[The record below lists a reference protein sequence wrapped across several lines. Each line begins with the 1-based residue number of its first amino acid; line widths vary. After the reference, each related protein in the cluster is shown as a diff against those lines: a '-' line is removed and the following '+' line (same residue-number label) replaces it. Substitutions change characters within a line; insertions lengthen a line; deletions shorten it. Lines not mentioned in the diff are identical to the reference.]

1 MTNILMIDDDI
12 DDQYFYHG
20 LFSDVASDI
29 TFRGISSKDE
39 LDDFLAAL
47 KSGGVDV
54 PRLILLDLNFPKIS
68 GKEIFK
74 VISVNQYLKKTPVL
88 ALTTSSSP
96 IDMKDCHDL
105 GFSAYFVKPSEY
117 QECKKLV
124 RTLYDYWFEFN
135 AINEF

>member
-20 LFSDVASDI
+20 LFSDVSSDI
-29 TFRGISSKDE
+29 TFRGISSKGE
-39 LDDFLAAL
+39 LNEFLTTL

-54 PRLILLDLNFPKIS
+54 PRLILLDLNVPKIS

-74 VISVNQYLKKTPVL
+74 VISVNQYLKAIPVL

-96 IDMKDCHDL
+96 IDMKDCYDL
-105 GFSAYFVKPSEY
+105 GFSGYFVKPSEY
-117 QECKKLV
+117 QECKRLV

-135 AINEF
+135 VINKF